1 MTAPSLFIGVVSHPT
16 SRFAEAQA
24 EHGLG
29 TELSRNLVGS
39 ELHVTTRNLWSESG
53 SQTPP
58 SAGKDSLVSEIQFE
72 RTWAKYLGIPLSA
85 RWRLRLLARK
95 LHARSRAMSGKA
107 PDAIRLLNIE
117 MSHRHLLRQGL
128 DTGTKHILI
137 LEDDAQC
144 DDVSDL
150 ASGIQGL
157 LAGEHSPDLVN
168 LSYSFTIDE
177 LGVGHLFGPDTNIQ
191 WLGTRQRKILT
202 SSKLVTN
209 TVCALMYSRT
219 FAQELLD
226 VFEQLPLFPVLPIDW
241 KVNKAITELEWSD
254 RQCWWVDPPP
264 IRQGSMHI
272 R

>member
-1 MTAPSLFIGVVSHPT
+1 MAAPSLFIGVVSHPH
-16 SRFAEAQA
+16 SRFRDAQG
-24 EHGLG
+24 EKGLG
-29 TELSRNLVGS
+29 SELSRHLAGS
-39 ELHVTTRNLWSESG
+39 ELCVITRNLWSESG
-53 SQTPP
+53 SQIPVN
-58 SAGKDSLVSEIQFE
+58 AGEVSLHSEIELE

-95 LHARSRAMSGKA
+95 LRARSRAMSGKT
-107 PDAIRLLNIE
+107 PDAVRLLNIE

-128 DTGTKHILI
+128 DTGTSHILI
-137 LEDDAQC
+137 LEDDAHC

-157 LAGEHSPDLVN
+157 LAAEHSPDLVN
-168 LSYSFTIDE
+168 LSYSFSISE
-177 LGVGHLFGPDTNIQ
+177 LSVGHLFSPDSTIN

-219 FAQELLD
+219 FAQELLE

-241 KVNKAITELEWSD
+241 KVNKAIMQLDWSE
-254 RQCWWVDPPP
+254 RQCWWVEPPP
-264 IRQGSMHI
+264 ITQGSMHV

>member
-1 MTAPSLFIGVVSHPT
+1 MTAPSLFIGVVSHPN

-24 EHGLG
+24 EQGLG
-29 TELSRNLVGS
+29 SALSRHLAGS
-39 ELHVTTRNLWSESG
+39 KLGVFTRNLWSESG
-53 SQTPP
+53 SQTPVG
-58 SAGKDSLVSEIQFE
+58 AGEDSLRSEIEFE
-72 RTWAKYLGIPLSA
+72 RTWAQYLGVPLSA

-95 LHARSRAMSGKA
+95 LRARSRVMSGKT
-107 PDAIRLLNIE
+107 PDAVRLLNIE

-128 DTGTKHILI
+128 DTGTNHILI

-144 DDVSDL
+144 DDVADL
-150 ASGIQGL
+150 ASGLHGL
-157 LAGEHSPDLVN
+157 LASEPSPDLVN
-168 LSYSFTIDE
+168 LSYSFSIGE
-177 LGVGHLFGPDTNIQ
+177 LGVDHLFSPESGMHWP
-191 WLGTRQRKILT
+191 GTRQRKILT

-226 VFEQLPLFPVLPIDW
+226 VFEQWPLFPVLPIDW
-241 KVNKAITELEWSD
+241 KVNKAITELNGSD

-264 IRQGSMHI
+264 ITQGSMHI